1 MTDNDIQDIIK
12 VLGEH
17 IKLTNTWG
25 DRIIALEEKVKEL
38 ERVTLKQV

>member
-1 MTDNDIQDIIK
+1 MTDNDIQEILK
-12 VLGEH
+12 ALGDH

-38 ERVTLKQV
+38 ERTTLKQA